1 MKAAG
6 KRGTPLIVMLLLASV
21 LLCSVTCP
29 ITDIRSRVKTE
40 TAVTQYADSVK
51 PFIFETNDTTAKV
64 SLLLFIILFFPLL
77 HVSGKRVSRKLL
89 FTATQRHSV
98 FSCISIN
105 AP

>member
-1 MKAAG
+1 MKGPG
-6 KRGTPLIVMLLLASV
+6 KKGTQLIVMLLLASV

-29 ITDIRSRVKTE
+29 MTDVRSRVKTE

-51 PFIFETNDTTAKV
+51 PFIFQTNDTTAKV

-89 FTATQRHSV
+89 FVVTQRHS
-98 FSCISIN
+98 FYSCISIN